1 MNPISVRIAPVQSLG
16 LLALRLGLALVFVMH
31 GAHAMFGIAAGPSV
45 GPGGLTATAAAFS
58 KAGIEPGF
66 LMGVTAAVIQL
77 AGGLLIGSGFLTR
90 FAAAAVL
97 GYVMIAAWKLH
108 LMWGFFLNWGTDA
121 TLGHG
126 LEYSIALGGALLCLV
141 FTGAGDAS
149 IDGLRA
155 NRAQS
160 RAAGR
165 ARLRR
170 S

>member
-1 MNPISVRIAPVQSLG
+1 VQSLG
-16 LLALRLGLALVFVMH
+16 LLALRLALALVFVMH
-31 GAHAMFGIAAGPSV
+31 GAHAMFGIAAGPGV

-77 AGGLLIGSGFLTR
+77 AGGLLIGTGYLTR
-90 FAAAAVL
+90 FGAAAVL
-97 GYVMIAAWKLH
+97 GYVMIAAWKTH
-108 LMWGFFLNWGTDA
+108 LMWGFFLNWGPDMTR
-121 TLGHG
+121 GHG
-126 LEYSIALGGALLCLV
+126 LEYSIALGGGLLCLV
-141 FTGAGDAS
+141 FTGAGEAS
-149 IDGLRA
+149 IDGLRTS
-155 NRAQS
+155 RAQS